1 MKLKK
6 PSFWDYKKPNYLAYI
21 LLPLTLIIRINNFFL
36 NKKIKKINDKI
47 KTICVGNIYLG
58 GTGKTPLVIKLNE
71 ILKNSNL
78 KIATIK
84 KYYKNQ
90 IDEQKLLNQYTK
102 LYCTNKREISL
113 NQAVEDKM
121 NLAIFDDGLQ
131 DKSLNYNLKFVCFN
145 SEKWIG
151 NSFLIPA
158 GPLREDLSS
167 IKKYD
172 VVFLNGN
179 ENNNLQIKKIIKNH
193 NQKIEIFETNY
204 EIKDLKKFDRNNRY
218 LVFSGIGNPE
228 SFLNTLK
235 NNGFNIIE
243 KLNFPDHYMY
253 SNKDIEK
260 IKKLAKNYKA
270 QILTTEKDFIKIN
283 QDYSMGINCL
293 KIHLVIKEEEKL
305 IKFLNSKL

>member
-131 DKSLNYNLKFVCFN
+131 DKSLNYNLKFV
-145 SEKWIG
+145 S
-151 NSFLIPA
+151 L
-158 GPLREDLSS
+158 LT
-167 IKKYD
+167 
-172 VVFLNGN
+172 
-179 ENNNLQIKKIIKNH
+179 KI
-193 NQKIEIFETNY
+193 
-204 EIKDLKKFDRNNRY
+204 
-218 LVFSGIGNPE
+218 
-228 SFLNTLK
+228 
-235 NNGFNIIE
+235 
-243 KLNFPDHYMY
+243 
-253 SNKDIEK
+253 
-260 IKKLAKNYKA
+260 
-270 QILTTEKDFIKIN
+270 
-283 QDYSMGINCL
+283 
-293 KIHLVIKEEEKL
+293 
-305 IKFLNSKL
+305 